1 MRFIVVLIATVL
13 FCSQCAER
21 QETAGADAAQVTSVF
36 KPVADVRQVMTAIT
50 IPSSTAIFDAASET
64 PKDDSD
70 WDRLH
75 NNALALAESGNL
87 LIMPGRAV
95 DNDVWVKE
103 AQAMTDAAMLAV
115 KAAEAKNADAVIDAG
130 DKIYATCESCH
141 MKYMK
146 Q

>member
-1 MRFIVVLIATVL
+1 MRLTVLIATVL
-13 FCSQCAER
+13 FCTQCADR
-21 QETAGADAAQVTSVF
+21 QETAGADAAQITAVY

-50 IPSSTAIFDAASET
+50 IPSSTAIFGAASET

-70 WDRLH
+70 WDRVH

-95 DNDVWVKE
+95 DSDVWVKE

-115 KAAEAKNADAVIDAG
+115 KAAEAKNADGMIDAG

-141 MKYMK
+141 MKYM
-146 Q
+146 QQ